1 MRRALEP
8 GSPVV
13 VKVGSSSLAP
23 GGGGLDPD
31 AVGRI
36 TDQVTELWD
45 AGHPTALVSSGAVA
59 AGIPV
64 LGRRPTDLPGFQVA
78 AAVGQSR
85 LMERYTA
92 RFAARGRTAGQVLL
106 TKDVLANR
114 QQYLNAREALSRML
128 SLGVVPIVN
137 ENDSVGVE
145 ELRYGDNDRLAAVVS
160 HLAGAG
166 MLVLLTDT
174 EGLFSGD
181 PRLDEEAEL
190 IDAVQH
196 TDDALDELAQ
206 GASGPLG
213 SGGVVTKVAAARM
226 AAWSGIP
233 TVIADATEPNV
244 VARAVAGEELGT
256 WIAPHPTA
264 LPARKLWIA
273 FGQPA
278 EGRIG
283 VDPGAVVA
291 LIERGRSLLA
301 VGVTG
306 VRGQFEAGAAVEV
319 EGPDGRL
326 IAKGQV
332 DQSSEEIVA
341 GAGKPSEGAAGLV
354 IHRDRLVVLAGDRR
368 PAAGD

>member
-1 MRRALEP
+1 VRKALKP

-23 GGGGLDPD
+23 GGGGLDPE
-31 AVGRI
+31 AVQRVV
-36 TDQVTELWD
+36 DQVAGLWQV
-45 AGHPTALVSSGAVA
+45 GHPAVLVSSGAVA

-64 LGRRPTDLPGFQVA
+64 LGSRPTDLPGFQVA

-92 RFAARGRTAGQVLL
+92 RFAERGRTAGQVLL

-128 SLGVVPIVN
+128 GLGIVPIVN

-145 ELRYGDNDRLAAVVS
+145 ELRFGDNDRLAAVVS

-174 EGLFSGD
+174 RGLFSGD
-181 PRLDEEAEL
+181 PRLDDEAEL

-196 TDDALDELAQ
+196 TDEALDEVVQ
-206 GASGPLG
+206 GAPGPLG
-213 SGGVVTKVAAARM
+213 SGGVATKVAAARM

-233 TVIADATEPNV
+233 TVIADAKEPDV
-244 VARAVAGEELGT
+244 VPRAVAGEEVGT

-278 EGRIG
+278 EGRVT
-283 VDPGAVVA
+283 VDAGAVAA
-291 LIERGRSLLA
+291 LVERGKSLLA
-301 VGVTG
+301 VGVTRVTG
-306 VRGQFEAGAAVEV
+306 SFDIGAAVEV
-319 EGPDGRL
+319 LGPDGRL

-332 DQSSEEIVA
+332 DQGSDEIAA
-341 GAGKPSEGAAGLV
+341 GAGQPSDGAAGIV
-354 IHRDRLVVLAGDRR
+354 IHRDRLVVLVG
-368 PAAGD
+368 GNQ

>member
-1 MRRALEP
+1 
-8 GSPVV
+8 
-13 VKVGSSSLAP
+13 
-23 GGGGLDPD
+23 
-31 AVGRI
+31 
-36 TDQVTELWD
+36 
-45 AGHPTALVSSGAVA
+45 VA

-64 LGRRPTDLPGFQVA
+64 LGSRPTDLPGFQVA

-85 LMERYTA
+85 LMERYTS
-92 RFAARGRTAGQVLL
+92 RFGERGRTAGQVLL

-114 QQYLNAREALSRML
+114 QQYLNAREALGRML
-128 SLGVVPIVN
+128 GLGIVPIVN

-145 ELRYGDNDRLAAVVS
+145 ELRFGDNDRLAAVVS

-174 EGLFSGD
+174 RGLFSGD
-181 PRLDEEAEL
+181 PRLDDEAEL

-196 TDDALDELAQ
+196 TDEALDEVVQ
-206 GASGPLG
+206 GAPGPLG
-213 SGGVVTKVAAARM
+213 SGGVATKVAAARM

-233 TVIADATEPNV
+233 TVIADAKEPDV
-244 VARAVAGEELGT
+244 VARAVSGEDVGT

-278 EGRIG
+278 EGRIT
-283 VDPGAVVA
+283 VDAGAAAA
-291 LIERGRSLLA
+291 LVERGKSLLA

-306 VRGQFEAGAAVEV
+306 VSGSFDVGAAVEV
-319 EGPDGRL
+319 MGPDGRF

-332 DQSSEEIVA
+332 EQGSDEIIA
-341 GAGKPSEGAAGLV
+341 GAGRAGEGATGIV
-354 IHRDRLVVLAGDRR
+354 IHRDRLVVLVGQRV
-368 PAAGD
+368 PGSG